1 MQKSKTVSELFTGSN
16 SKLTAL
22 RERSDARSRVLEK
35 VRAALP
41 AKLAKAVVS
50 AGIDQGRL
58 NVGVSSA
65 AWATRLRYQSD
76 GLRKSV
82 GEATG
87 IDITSVRVR
96 VASGR
101 GGD

>member
-22 RERSDARSRVLEK
+22 KERSDARLRVLEY
-35 VRAALP
+35 VQAALP

-58 NVGVSSA
+58 NVGVGSA
-65 AWATRLRYQSD
+65 AWATRLRYLAD
-76 GLRKSV
+76 ALGKNV

-96 VASGR
+96 VVAGR
-101 GGD
+101 GSR